1 MNYLQTE
8 LILLNLLR
16 QSEEFVVSLLGL
28 MPEPDAGSFYKR
40 LSTLYET
47 FKADK
52 TGFAASLFR
61 LGQVALFLK
70 EYAALTKQNIDQ
82 VDIPEI
88 LSPAISWEDIED
100 KPEFFAP
107 YTHFHKWEE
116 IANKPVKYLPVTH
129 QHTWNDVSD
138 KPTTFPPSAHT
149 HDAQAVA
156 WNDVTDKPTTFPPA
170 EHTHEAQPVAV
181 TWADVSDKPTTFPP
195 AEHTHA
201 AAAVAW
207 ADVTDKPT
215 TFPPAA
221 HTHPEYEGGGAAN
234 GGQWTLRLNG
244 NPLNYTQLPPTLW
257 TGQRLIVKIIGTLL
271 MAEDAWMLRI
281 DEEGGLL
288 AGILASTSGNITAY
302 TGLGGA
308 VGVSMLGT
316 AITAVLDITPTHMTL
331 TVNGISASIETYR
344 TYTESLL
351 TIQIQ
356 QLLDIASVGIW
367 TGDPATTAPL
377 ILADAEHIDN
387 NVLINQAARHIGTG
401 EYDLTL
407 NAPVVIYR

>member
-40 LSTLYET
+40 LSTLYEI
-47 FKADK
+47 FKTDK
-52 TGFAASLFR
+52 TGFAASSFR

-116 IANKPVKYLPVTH
+116 IANKPIKYLPVTH

-156 WNDVTDKPTTFPPA
+156 WNDVTDKPTTFPPEA
-170 EHTHEAQPVAV
+170 HTHEAQAV
-181 TWADVSDKPTTFPP
+181 
-195 AEHTHA
+195 
-201 AAAVAW
+201 AVAW
-207 ADVTDKPT
+207 SEVTDKPT
-215 TFPPAA
+215 TFTPAE
-221 HTHPEYEGGGAAN
+221 HTHPEYEGGGGTASAISR
-234 GGQWTLRLNG
+234 QWALLLNKAELTY
-244 NPLNYTQLPPTLW
+244 LNLPATLW
-257 TGQRLIVKIIGTLL
+257 TGATMRLTASGVLPAYEADERLMRITEIATGNDLLQVFRFATTLMLIISPGYSVSVPYSGTSFE
-271 MAEDAWMLRI
+271 MEI
-281 DEEGGLL
+281 E
-288 AGILASTSGNITAY
+288 
-302 TGLGGA
+302 
-308 VGVSMLGT
+308 V
-316 AITAVLDITPTHMTL
+316 TPTNFRL
-331 TVNGISASIETYR
+331 TVNGDATASADGGR
-344 TYTESLL
+344 VYTEEALSWTLVNMQ
-351 TIQIQ
+351 TWMRC
-356 QLLDIASVGIW
+356 GCW
-367 TGDPATTAPL
+367 TGDPATTAPM
-377 ILADAEHIDN
+377 ILADAAHIDN
-387 NVLINQAARHIGTG
+387 NILINQAARHIGEG
-401 EYDLTL
+401 QYDLTL
-407 NAPVVIYR
+407 DAPVVIFQ

>member
-47 FKADK
+47 FKTDK

-181 TWADVSDKPTTFPP
+181 TWADVTDKPTTFPP
-195 AEHTHA
+195 AEHTHEA
-201 AAAVAW
+201 LSVAW
-207 ADVTDKPT
+207 DAIDDKPT
-215 TFPPAA
+215 TFAPSE
-221 HTHPEYEGGGAAN
+221 HTHAAQCAQVSWVGNGTIPRNISLPFEIVGGE
-234 GGQWTLRLNG
+234 LS
-244 NPLNYTQLPPTLW
+244 
-257 TGQRLIVKIIGTLL
+257 
-271 MAEDAWMLRI
+271 
-281 DEEGGLL
+281 
-288 AGILASTSGNITAY
+288 STSTNDRKGRLFVNGKLRSYSGTTYSAEFSVTGNILTCSAPWMNI
-302 TGLGGA
+302 A
-308 VGVSMLGT
+308 GVSF
-316 AITAVLDITPTHMTL
+316 D
-331 TVNGISASIETYR
+331 
-344 TYTESLL
+344 LL
-351 TIQIQ
+351 VWR
-356 QLLDIASVGIW
+356 A
-367 TGDPATTAPL
+367 
-377 ILADAEHIDN
+377 
-387 NVLINQAARHIGTG
+387 
-401 EYDLTL
+401 
-407 NAPVVIYR
+407 

>member
-16 QSEEFVVSLLGL
+16 RSEEFVVSLLGL

-47 FKADK
+47 FKTDK

-138 KPTTFPPSAHT
+138 KPTTFPP
-149 HDAQAVA
+149 
-156 WNDVTDKPTTFPPA
+156 A
-170 EHTHEAQPVAV
+170 EHTHAAAAVAWTDV
-181 TWADVSDKPTTFPP
+181 TDKPTTFPP

-207 ADVTDKPT
+207 NDVTDKPT

-221 HTHPEYEGGGAAN
+221 HTHPEYAGGGAAT

-302 TGLGGA
+302 TGLGNST
-308 VGVSMLGT
+308 GVSCSGA
-316 AITAVLDITPTHMTL
+316 AITAMFDITPTQMTL
-331 TVNGISASIETYR
+331 TVNGLSASTDISK

-407 NAPVVIYR
+407 NAPVVIYH

>member
-47 FKADK
+47 FETDK

-129 QHTWNDVSD
+129 QHTWN
-138 KPTTFPPSAHT
+138 
-149 HDAQAVA
+149 
-156 WNDVTDKPTTFPPA
+156 
-170 EHTHEAQPVAV
+170 
-181 TWADVSDKPTTFPP
+181 DVSDKPTTFPP

>member
-47 FKADK
+47 FKTDK

-181 TWADVSDKPTTFPP
+181 TWADVTDKPTTFPP
-195 AEHTHA
+195 AEHTH
-201 AAAVAW
+201 
-207 ADVTDKPT
+207 
-215 TFPPAA
+215 
-221 HTHPEYEGGGAAN
+221 PEYAGGGAAN

-244 NPLNYTQLPPTLW
+244 SPLSYTQLPPTLW
-257 TGQRLIVKIIGTLL
+257 TGQRLIVKVIGTLL

-281 DEEGGLL
+281 NEDGGLL
-288 AGILASTSGNITAY
+288 AGILVSPSGNVTAY
-302 TGLGGA
+302 TALGNST
-308 VGVSMLGT
+308 GVSCSGA
-316 AITAVLDITPTHMTL
+316 AITAMFDITPTQMTL
-331 TVNGISASIETYR
+331 TVNGLSASTDISK

-356 QLLDIASVGIW
+356 HLDIYSVGIW

-377 ILADAEHIDN
+377 VLADAAHIDN
-387 NVLINQAARHIGTG
+387 NVLMNQAARHIGTG
-401 EYDLTL
+401 QYDLTL
-407 NAPVVIYR
+407 DAPVVLYH